1 MVEEESLMKTIRT
14 NLIVRV
20 AIFLLLSIVIVFW
33 GFQAIGEEWTAEQNE
48 IWTFVQANWE
58 AIKKGDVEAALAM
71 KHDYM
76 VAWHNSDPE
85 PLKKELIKQSYI
97 NWANSD
103 KLVSYKLRPLTIN
116 IFNNVA
122 NVFYLYKYEGEKYSN
137 RGRALE
143 TWIKQD
149 NKWIAIGSLDSSC
162 DFPPRCP
169 HVW

>member
-1 MVEEESLMKTIRT
+1 
-14 NLIVRV
+14 
-20 AIFLLLSIVIVFW
+20 
-33 GFQAIGEEWTAEQNE
+33 
-48 IWTFVQANWE
+48 
-58 AIKKGDVEAALAM
+58 M

-76 VAWHNSDPE
+76 VAWHGSDPE